1 MEQPSLHKVL
11 ETKTGKE
18 GVPKEEWPTAIRAS
32 VEKGRQMRKHGSL
45 WDAGAQEEDI
55 CSAQT
60 ATSRMRRAVVPVE
73 EQCRILES
81 ARNEEEVLREGQP
94 LWDIRT

>member
-1 MEQPSLHKVL
+1 M
-11 ETKTGKE
+11 
-18 GVPKEEWPTAIRAS
+18 
-32 VEKGRQMRKHGSL
+32 EKGRQMRKHGSL

-60 ATSRMRRAVVPVE
+60 ETSRMRRALVPVE
-73 EQCRILES
+73 EQCRILAS